1 MKLLEA
7 LAASLIVLILITATV
22 LCLNLVNFVKT
33 DTKVIVSQAHAKA
46 HSPVV
51 IEVPSFN
58 KYDRV
63 YLILDASM
71 PIYDVAVIPE
81 GSLIPLP
88 LDVEGIETDVRYPIL
103 LTKHFF
109 FVANASGTAQLVL
122 YMQPKAPYAIKDLE
136 GRTRFEVFSYD
147 EDEKYVGIDLEA
159 VEFAQNGFT
168 QTLLVFPLNE
178 VIQPDFQVEGKLKLL
193 RGKVAYVNVIIM
205 TDVTW
210 YAFNVASSALQ
221 PNSNVNFNIN
231 AGSRKLFDRDGE
243 FLGQRG
249 LFLALGIGLY
259 RGQFNESEAPR
270 ASLAVGE
277 IKVTNGGK
285 SMVVKSQ
292 LLHEYEMPYRLY
304 VFHKFQPTGEH
315 LLLVSAL
322 LSEVLAFSYAT
333 IELWRRE
340 REERVAQTL
349 QRH

>member
-109 FVANASGTAQLVL
+109 FVANASGTARLVL

-147 EDEKYVGIDLEA
+147 EDGEEYVGIDLEV

-168 QTLLVFPLNE
+168 QTLLILPLNE
-178 VIQPDFQVEGKLKLL
+178 VIQPDFQVRGKLKLL
-193 RGKVAYVNVIIM
+193 QGKIAYVNFMIM

-210 YAFNVASSALQ
+210 YAFNIAPSTLR
-221 PNSNVNFNIN
+221 PNSNVNFNVN
-231 AGSRKLFDRDGE
+231 AGSRELLGRTGE
-243 FLGQRG
+243 FLGKKG
-249 LFLALGIGLY
+249 LFVAIGIGLCN
-259 RGQFNESEAPR
+259 RQFGVGEVPR
-270 ASLAVGE
+270 ATLAIGD
-277 IKVTNGGK
+277 ITITNGGK
-285 SMVVKSQ
+285 KMVMKSQ
-292 LLHEYEMPYRLY
+292 LLHEYELPYRLY
-304 VFHKFQPTGEH
+304 IFRKFQPTGEH
-315 LLLVSAL
+315 FLLVSAL
-322 LSEVLAFSYAT
+322 ISEVLAFSYAA
-333 IELWRRE
+333 IELWRRRDE
-340 REERVAQTL
+340 HTARTL
-349 QRH
+349 QCY